1 MRILFQGD
9 SVTDAGRNYEDGRDI
24 GPGYPAYTVKFLK
37 EAFPEQEIE
46 FINRGISGNRTE
58 HLVARLQKDFLD
70 LKPDLVTLLIG
81 VNDCWHSCPPTNIPT
96 TDEQFES
103 NLRTVL
109 GALDAA
115 NIPVVM
121 MEPFSL
127 PSPHLQDFRADLARR
142 TDIERSLAREYK
154 NVLAYVPLD
163 GPAYADAVQNG
174 LTHLTDDG
182 VHPNETGRAWIGKLL
197 ADTLIPI
204 LKDKFFR
211 A

>member
-9 SVTDAGRNYEDGRDI
+9 SVTDAGRNYDDPRDL
-24 GPGYPAYTVKFLK
+24 GPGYPSYTAKLLQ
-37 EAFPEQEIE
+37 EAFPEQTFE

-96 TDEQFES
+96 TDEQFVA
-103 NLRTVL
+103 NFRTVL
-109 GALDAA
+109 DALAKE

-121 MEPFSL
+121 LEPFSL

-142 TDIERSLAREYK
+142 TDIERSFAREYE
-154 NVLAYVPLD
+154 NVLAYIPLD

-182 VHPNETGRAWIGKLL
+182 VHPNETGRAWIGNLL
-197 ADTLIPI
+197 AETLKPI
-204 LKDKFFR
+204 LREWFKLF
-211 A
+211 